1 MHIVD
6 NRLTD
11 YVIVIAEGAT
21 EAQRY
26 AATELAG
33 YTARIT
39 GAVLPVVSDAMDAQE
54 KEIVIGRTN
63 RPGTPCGDGLKN
75 DGYILKAEGNRLF
88 ILGENDRGTL
98 YGVYG
103 LLEDYLGCRFLTP
116 EVEKIP
122 RRADLILPE
131 LDVMRIP
138 PLEYRETFW
147 HGPETNPLFAV
158 KRGLNGS
165 IFNNYP
171 EKVGG
176 GIQYYYFGHS
186 FFEHVS
192 PEEYFDEH
200 PEYFSMVDGKR
211 IREQTQLCLTN
222 PDVLEITKKKLR
234 QNIIDHPE
242 AKIFSIAQ
250 MDWYNPCQCP
260 ECARVDAEEGAHSG
274 TLIRFINACAA
285 SIAEEFPD
293 VVIDTFAYQYT
304 RQAPKTHPLPNVC
317 VRICSIECC
326 FTHPLGECNETA
338 SFKDRTVA
346 GATFQADMDNWKAI
360 SPRMF
365 VWDYT
370 TNYKHYLAP
379 FPNFHVLKDNVRYF
393 VDHHVTGLFEQGNA
407 ETASGEFGE
416 LRAYVISKLMWNLDL
431 DVEQAMEEFMT
442 GYYGMA
448 AAPLARYIRLLRDSM
463 LERGL
468 HVGIYHNPDQYIPDE
483 LIPQMDALFDE
494 AEALADDAE
503 VLDRVRKSRLQVR
516 YVKLHRM
523 PKDTPDRD
531 ALIDAFE
538 ADVRRYGI
546 EKIREGM
553 SLEQS
558 IRRMRNGTL
567 NVRQHDPEL
576 D

>member
-1 MHIVD
+1 MSD
-6 NRLTD
+6 ESRC
-11 YVIVIAEGAT
+11 
-21 EAQRY
+21 
-26 AATELAG
+26 AG
-33 YTARIT
+33 
-39 GAVLPVVSDAMDAQE
+39 DHQE
-54 KEIVIGRTN
+54 
-63 RPGTPCGDGLKN
+63 
-75 DGYILKAEGNRLF
+75 
-88 ILGENDRGTL
+88 
-98 YGVYG
+98 
-103 LLEDYLGCRFLTP
+103 
-116 EVEKIP
+116 
-122 RRADLILPE
+122 
-131 LDVMRIP
+131 
-138 PLEYRETFW
+138 
-147 HGPETNPLFAV
+147 
-158 KRGLNGS
+158 
-165 IFNNYP
+165 
-171 EKVGG
+171 
-176 GIQYYYFGHS
+176 
-186 FFEHVS
+186 
-192 PEEYFDEH
+192 
-200 PEYFSMVDGKR
+200 
-211 IREQTQLCLTN
+211 
-222 PDVLEITKKKLR
+222 KLR

-260 ECARVDAEEGAHSG
+260 ECARVDAEEGAYSG

-293 VVIDTFAYQYT
+293 VIIDTFAYQYT

>member
-1 MHIVD
+1 MQIVD
-6 NRLTD
+6 NRLSD
-11 YVIVIAEGAT
+11 YVIVMAEGAS

-33 YTARIT
+33 YLARIT
-39 GAVLPVVSDAMDAQE
+39 GAVLPVVSDTVEPQE
-54 KEIVIGRTN
+54 KEIVIGKTN
-63 RPGTPCGDGLKN
+63 RPGAPCGGGLKN
-75 DGYILKAEGNRLF
+75 DGYILKTEGSRLF

-122 RRADLILPE
+122 RRSGLALPE
-131 LDVMRIP
+131 LDVTRIP

-147 HGPETNPLFAV
+147 HGPEMNPLFAV

-186 FFEHVS
+186 FFQYVS
-192 PEEYFDEH
+192 PDEYFDQH
-200 PEYFSMVDGKR
+200 PEYFSMVDGQR

-222 PDVLEITKKKLR
+222 PEVLEITKKKLR

-326 FTHPLGECNETA
+326 FTHPLGECKETA
-338 SFKDRTVA
+338 SFKDRTIA

-370 TNYKHYLAP
+370 
-379 FPNFHVLKDNVRYF
+379 
-393 VDHHVTGLFEQGNA
+393 
-407 ETASGEFGE
+407 
-416 LRAYVISKLMWNLDL
+416 
-431 DVEQAMEEFMT
+431 
-442 GYYGMA
+442 
-448 AAPLARYIRLLRDSM
+448 
-463 LERGL
+463 
-468 HVGIYHNPDQYIPDE
+468 
-483 LIPQMDALFDE
+483 
-494 AEALADDAE
+494 
-503 VLDRVRKSRLQVR
+503 
-516 YVKLHRM
+516 
-523 PKDTPDRD
+523 
-531 ALIDAFE
+531 
-538 ADVRRYGI
+538 
-546 EKIREGM
+546 
-553 SLEQS
+553 
-558 IRRMRNGTL
+558 
-567 NVRQHDPEL
+567 
-576 D
+576 

>member
-1 MHIVD
+1 MQIVN

-11 YVIVIAEGAT
+11 YVIVIAEGAS

-33 YTARIT
+33 YLARMS
-39 GAVLPVVSDAMDAQE
+39 GAVLPVVTDTVQAQD
-54 KEIVIGRTN
+54 KEIVLGKTN
-63 RPGTPCGDGLKN
+63 RADTPCGSGLKN
-75 DGYILKAEGNRLF
+75 DGYILKTVGQRLF

-116 EVEKIP
+116 KVETIP
-122 RRADLILPE
+122 QRADLTLPE
-131 LDVMRIP
+131 LDVTRIP

-147 HGPETNPLFAV
+147 HDPETEPLFAI
-158 KRGLNGS
+158 KRGFNGS

-171 EKVGG
+171 QKVGG

-186 FFEHVS
+186 FFQYVS

-222 PDVLEITKKKLR
+222 PEVLEITKRKLR

-260 ECARVDAEEGAHSG
+260 ECAKVDAEEGAHSG

-326 FTHPLGECNETA
+326 FSHALGECDETA

-379 FPNFHVLKDNVRYF
+379 FPNFHVLKDNIRYF

-448 AAPLARYIRLLRDSM
+448 AAPLARYIRLLKDSV

-468 HVGIYHNPDQYIPDE
+468 HVGIYHDPDQYIPDE

-494 AEALADDAE
+494 AEAMADNAE
-503 VLDRVRKSRLQVR
+503 ILDRVRKSRLQVR

-523 PKDTPDRD
+523 PKDAPGRD
-531 ALIDAFE
+531 GLIDAFE
-538 ADVRRYGI
+538 ADVRRFGI

-567 NVRQHDPEL
+567 NVRPHDPEL